1 MALSKG
7 TYQLVVRNIQLVN
20 VGTLSVEPAWVAVS
34 DGRIAYVGRSGEPI
48 PEAEVI
54 IDGEGDYLVPSLIDA
69 HMHIESS
76 FTTPRRFV
84 EAALPAGT
92 GTILSDPHEIANV
105 AGVEG
110 VDWIVRASEGLPMD
124 IYFALPSCVPAT
136 NTELET
142 PGADLRLE
150 QLQELYARHPE
161 RFIALGEVMDFTALL
176 DPNSRLHPILD
187 WAKERRLVIDG
198 HCPSLPPEDRQVYFS
213 HGIMA
218 DHTITN
224 PEKITSELAMGVWVQ
239 LQEKSVTQENVEALQ
254 KLPMEQVLLITDD
267 YAPSRF
273 AQGHINTVVRK
284 AIALGLDPLQA
295 IASTTVRAAR
305 FLGLRDVGIIS
316 PGYWANF
323 WTTESL
329 QELVPKRVFYR
340 GRDVRAWLEELPTME
355 LDPVGGPMHIPAI
368 SPEDLTIATEG
379 PLPALVSNGETTT
392 TQLGWVDWQGHPYTD
407 PLPPGYAWCL
417 ATTRHSPNKEVA
429 LCLLKNYGPQRGA
442 IASTVAHDSHSVI
455 AVGQFPDL
463 LTAISELARLQG
475 GFVAVEQGQVTAKV
489 HLPYAG
495 LLSDEPAAQI
505 AEQVRQFEE
514 EMSRLGVVHERAL
527 VFFTVLSLT
536 VSPYYKLTP
545 KGVIDVQKREIIWRH
560 R

>member
-267 YAPSRF
+267 YAPSRR
-273 AQGHINTVVRK
+273 T
-284 AIALGLDPLQA
+284 
-295 IASTTVRAAR
+295 
-305 FLGLRDVGIIS
+305 
-316 PGYWANF
+316 
-323 WTTESL
+323 
-329 QELVPKRVFYR
+329 
-340 GRDVRAWLEELPTME
+340 
-355 LDPVGGPMHIPAI
+355 
-368 SPEDLTIATEG
+368 
-379 PLPALVSNGETTT
+379 
-392 TQLGWVDWQGHPYTD
+392 
-407 PLPPGYAWCL
+407 
-417 ATTRHSPNKEVA
+417 
-429 LCLLKNYGPQRGA
+429 
-442 IASTVAHDSHSVI
+442 
-455 AVGQFPDL
+455 
-463 LTAISELARLQG
+463 
-475 GFVAVEQGQVTAKV
+475 
-489 HLPYAG
+489 
-495 LLSDEPAAQI
+495 
-505 AEQVRQFEE
+505 
-514 EMSRLGVVHERAL
+514 
-527 VFFTVLSLT
+527 
-536 VSPYYKLTP
+536 
-545 KGVIDVQKREIIWRH
+545 
-560 R
+560 